1 MTNINNIRPIIE
13 SIHAS
18 GLPVD
23 VCVHAQVIVETLNKS
38 IWTESDINDLG
49 DVLVQDP
56 RIQAFDGMWWL
67 SPMERIIEK
76 ALDWLAAQGH
86 VVPVHRS
93 GVGVFYKLQG

>member
-1 MTNINNIRPIIE
+1 MTNINNIIK

-18 GLPVD
+18 GLD
-23 VCVHAQVIVETLNKS
+23 VAEGVHALVIVETLNKS

-49 DVLVQDP
+49 DVLFQDP

-67 SPMERIIEK
+67 PPMERIIEK
-76 ALDWLAAQGH
+76 ALDWLATQGH
-86 VVPVHRS
+86 VVPVHRT